1 MQPKNKAAV
10 TTTVQVAVNFV
21 PSPSGALT
29 PGGSKIRDPG
39 NKVGW
44 PFVGQPH
51 YTCTY
56 VFPAMTMKC
65 SVTSLIQS
73 AIL

>member
-1 MQPKNKAAV
+1 MQPKNKVAV
-10 TTTVQVAVNFV
+10 ITTVQVAVNLV

-29 PGGSKIRDPG
+29 PGGSKIRAG

-65 SVTSLIQS
+65 GVTSLIQS